1 MVDYSSMSIDE
12 LRQKLGQNKSNFTT
26 TEKELEKFKVENML
40 ILAELDKRDI
50 RDAWLY
56 LVNRLKASFK

>member
-50 RDAWLY
+50 RDA
-56 LVNRLKASFK
+56 